1 MNIDYDIA
9 LTHIITRKKQ
19 TLIASLGVT
28 IGLAIYLFMNSL
40 SAGFTKYSRDEIFKN
55 NAHLKVFKDDE
66 YCKPLNK
73 DTSTLNIIVNP
84 QITTTTKNIIN
95 PNNLLTQIKQQNF
108 ITNAIAQVD
117 LTVFYNMGKTQIKG
131 SSSGVNILEYNAM
144 FNNEKY
150 LVGGSL
156 STLQS
161 NLNGIIIGKG
171 IAEKLSLKLNSNVT
185 VSSSYGVVKVL
196 RVVGIFESGNGFND
210 NSKSYINIATA
221 QQFLKEGPA
230 YITTI
235 YANTLNA
242 DIADTYAQQLQ
253 PITNYKVEDW
263 KTTNAD
269 LLAGDKT
276 RNAMMGAISLSILFI
291 AAFGIYNILS
301 STIVQKI
308 NDIAILK
315 AIGFSGKDVI
325 RIFVSEA
332 LIMGLIGTLFGL
344 VFASVLITLMANIY
358 MGGPVGY
365 FPIYFKADLFIQSF
379 ILGMLLTLFA
389 GYFPARKAANV
400 DPVSILRK

>member
-9 LTHIITRKKQ
+9 LTHVKTRKKQ

-28 IGLAIYLFMNSL
+28 IGVAIYLFMNSI

-84 QITTTTKNIIN
+84 QITTNTKNIIN
-95 PNNLLTQIKQQNF
+95 PNELLNKIKQQNF
-108 ITNAIAQVD
+108 ITHAMAQVD

-131 SSSGVNILEYNAM
+131 NSSGVNILEYNAM

-156 STLQS
+156 SALQS

-171 IAEKLSLKLNSNVT
+171 IAEKLSLKMNSNVT

>member
-9 LTHIITRKKQ
+9 LTHVFTRKKQ
-19 TLIASLGVT
+19 TLVAALGVT
-28 IGLAIYLFMNSL
+28 IGVAIYLFMNSL

-55 NAHLKVFKDDE
+55 NAHLKIFKDDE

-84 QITTTTKNIIN
+84 QITTNTKNIIN
-95 PNNLLTQIKQQNF
+95 PIGLLNKINQQNF

-156 STLQS
+156 SALQS

-242 DIADTYAQQLQ
+242 DIADTYAQRLK
-253 PITNYKVEDW
+253 PLTIYKVEDW

-276 RNAMMGAISLSILFI
+276 RNAMMGAISLSILFV

-315 AIGFSGKDVI
+315 AIGFSGMNVI
-325 RIFVSEA
+325 RIFVAEA
-332 LIMGLIGTLFGL
+332 LLMGLIGTLVGL
-344 VFASVLITLMANIY
+344 LLASVLITLMANVY

-365 FPIYFKADLFIQSF
+365 FPIHFQADLFVQSF
-379 ILGMLLTLFA
+379 ILGLLLTLFA
-389 GYFPARKAANV
+389 GYFPSRKAANV

>member
-28 IGLAIYLFMNSL
+28 IGVAIYLFMNSL

-156 STLQS
+156 SALQS

-185 VSSSYGVVKVL
+185 ISSSYGVVKVL

-210 NSKSYINIATA
+210 NSKSFINIATA

>member
-9 LTHIITRKKQ
+9 LTHVKTRKKQ

-28 IGLAIYLFMNSL
+28 IGVAIYLFMNSI

-73 DTSTLNIIVNP
+73 DTSTINIIVNP
-84 QITTTTKNIIN
+84 QITSTTKNIIN
-95 PNNLLTQIKQQNF
+95 PNELLNKIKQQNF
-108 ITNAIAQVD
+108 ITHAMAQVD

-150 LVGGSL
+150 MVGGSL
-156 STLQS
+156 SALQS

-171 IAEKLSLKLNSNVT
+171 IAEKLSLKMNSNVT

-196 RVVGIFESGNGFND
+196 RVVGIFESGNGIND

-400 DPVSILRK
+400 DPVSILRI

>member
-28 IGLAIYLFMNSL
+28 IGVAIYLFMNSL

-156 STLQS
+156 SALQS

-344 VFASVLITLMANIY
+344 VFAYVLIILMANIY

>member
-19 TLIASLGVT
+19 TLVAALGVT
-28 IGLAIYLFMNSL
+28 IGVAIYLFMNSL

-55 NAHLKVFKDDE
+55 NAHLKIFKDDE

-95 PNNLLTQIKQQNF
+95 PNDLLNKIKQQNF

-131 SSSGVNILEYNAM
+131 NSSGVNILEYNAM

-156 STLQS
+156 SALQS

-171 IAEKLSLKLNSNVT
+171 IAEKLSLKMNSNVT

>member
-1 MNIDYDIA
+1 MNVDYDIA
-9 LTHIITRKKQ
+9 LTHVKTRKKQ

-28 IGLAIYLFMNSL
+28 IGVAIYLFMNSI

-55 NAHLKVFKDDE
+55 NAHLKIFKDDE

-73 DTSTLNIIVNP
+73 DTSTLNIIINP

-95 PNNLLTQIKQQNF
+95 PNDLLIKIKQQNF

-144 FNNEKY
+144 FNNDKY

-156 STLQS
+156 NALQS

-171 IAEKLSLKLNSNVT
+171 IAEKLSLKMNSNVT

-242 DIADTYAQQLQ
+242 DIADYYAQQLQ
-253 PITNYKVEDW
+253 PLTNYKVEDW

-365 FPIYFKADLFIQSF
+365 FPIYFKTDLFIQSF

>member
-28 IGLAIYLFMNSL
+28 IGVAIYLFMNSL

-66 YCKPLNK
+66 YCKPLNN

-108 ITNAIAQVD
+108 ITNAIVQVD

-156 STLQS
+156 SALQS

-253 PITNYKVEDW
+253 PITDYKVEDW

-332 LIMGLIGTLFGL
+332 LMMGLIGTLFGL

>member
-1 MNIDYDIA
+1 
-9 LTHIITRKKQ
+9 
-19 TLIASLGVT
+19 
-28 IGLAIYLFMNSL
+28 
-40 SAGFTKYSRDEIFKN
+40 
-55 NAHLKVFKDDE
+55 
-66 YCKPLNK
+66 
-73 DTSTLNIIVNP
+73 
-84 QITTTTKNIIN
+84 
-95 PNNLLTQIKQQNF
+95 LLTQIKQQNF

-156 STLQS
+156 SALQS

-344 VFASVLITLMANIY
+344 VFAYVLIILMANIY

>member
-9 LTHIITRKKQ
+9 LTHVKTRKKQ

-28 IGLAIYLFMNSL
+28 IGVAIYLFMNSI

-84 QITTTTKNIIN
+84 QITTTNKNIIN
-95 PNNLLTQIKQQNF
+95 PNELLNKIKQQNF
-108 ITNAIAQVD
+108 ITHAMAQVD

-156 STLQS
+156 SALQS

-171 IAEKLSLKLNSNVT
+171 IAEKLSLKMNSNVT

-242 DIADTYAQQLQ
+242 DIADIYAQQLQ

-332 LIMGLIGTLFGL
+332 LMMGLIGTLFGL

-400 DPVSILRK
+400 DPVSILRR

>member
-28 IGLAIYLFMNSL
+28 IGVAIYLFMNSL

-84 QITTTTKNIIN
+84 QITTTTKNIVN
-95 PNNLLTQIKQQNF
+95 PNDLLNKIKQQNF

-131 SSSGVNILEYNAM
+131 SSSGLNILEYNAM

-156 STLQS
+156 SALQS

-196 RVVGIFESGNGFND
+196 HVVGIFESGNGFND

>member
-9 LTHIITRKKQ
+9 LTHVKTRKKQ

-28 IGLAIYLFMNSL
+28 IGVAIYLFMNSI

-95 PNNLLTQIKQQNF
+95 PNELLNKIKQQNF
-108 ITNAIAQVD
+108 ITHAMAQVD

-150 LVGGSL
+150 MVGGSL
-156 STLQS
+156 SALQS

-171 IAEKLSLKLNSNVT
+171 IAEKLSLKMNSNVT

-253 PITNYKVEDW
+253 PITDYKVEDW

>member
-9 LTHIITRKKQ
+9 LTHVKTRKKQ

-28 IGLAIYLFMNSL
+28 IGVAIYLFMNSI

-95 PNNLLTQIKQQNF
+95 PNELLNKIKQQNF
-108 ITNAIAQVD
+108 ITHAMAQVD

-150 LVGGSL
+150 MVGGSL
-156 STLQS
+156 SALHS

-235 YANTLNA
+235 YVNTLNA

-253 PITNYKVEDW
+253 PLTNYKVEDW